1 VGDLRPEVLRSENLE
16 RVTDPASPLL
26 TAQVDNLAVR
36 DRHAMAAASLDE
48 ALAIADDL
56 DSGPVEQIFAAQA
69 AQR

>member
-1 VGDLRPEVLRSENLE
+1 
-16 RVTDPASPLL
+16 
-26 TAQVDNLAVR
+26 
-36 DRHAMAAASLDE
+36 MAAASLDE